1 MKIILY
7 KILSILDT
15 RSKKKFIFI
24 SIFLLF
30 VTLIEVLSIGTL
42 YQLSKALLE
51 IDYFQKVSS
60 YKIISY
66 FEDNLNFEIDLDI
79 MIYFLISLFIIKFFI
94 SFVYHY
100 LQSSFVEGIRKK
112 LTSKMT
118 NVYLNKNFKF
128 FLSRNSSVFVRN
140 ITSEIGSFSLGVIN
154 NLLILITE
162 TFILFSILT
171 LLVLSDYKLVFIIC
185 VTTLTIS
192 LLFFYFTKSISKKF
206 SLQKLRFS
214 NYFIK
219 SVLYLFQS
227 IKNIKIYNSEN
238 FHKHKVNENLYKVSQ
253 AQIFLSVSSQ
263 APKIL
268 METTIVLL
276 IGLFILTLNIE
287 KLDINLITKI
297 TLFVVAFF
305 RIIPSTSKI
314 ISSINQIRFN
324 IPSIN
329 VIYKDT
335 REIFKNKKNK
345 KTNVINFNKIIE
357 GENISFKY
365 SESQNYLFKN
375 LNFKFKSGKLI
386 GILGESGIGKST
398 FFDIL
403 IGLLIPTKG
412 RICIDRKKIINWEDA
427 IHNFSYA
434 TQETSIFNDTI
445 RNNVING
452 NEELLKKKIS
462 DIQIE
467 DILNKCGLEK
477 FYKNT
482 RRGVNSII
490 TENGKN
496 MSIGQ
501 RQRIGIARCL
511 FKNSKIWLLD
521 EITSSLDA
529 KNAQMILKNIK
540 KISPE
545 SLKIIISHDLS
556 NFKICDEVYKIS
568 NKRLIKV
575 KI

>member
-15 RSKKKFIFI
+15 GSKKKFIFI

-51 IDYFQKVSS
+51 IDYFQKLSS

-66 FEDNLNFEIDLDI
+66 FEDNLNFKIDLDI
-79 MIYFLISLFIIKFFI
+79 MIYFLISLFVIKFFL
-94 SFVYHY
+94 SFIYYY

-154 NLLILITE
+154 NSLILITE
-162 TFILFSILT
+162 TFILLSILT
-171 LLVLSDYKLVFIIC
+171 LLVLSDYRLVFIIC
-185 VTTLTIS
+185 VTTLAIS
-192 LLFFYFTKSISKKF
+192 LLFFYFTKSISNKF

-238 FHKHKVNENLYKVSQ
+238 FHQHKVNENLYKVSQ

-287 KLDINLITKI
+287 KLDIKLITKI

-305 RIIPSTSKI
+305 RIIP
-314 ISSINQIRFN
+314 
-324 IPSIN
+324 
-329 VIYKDT
+329 
-335 REIFKNKKNK
+335 
-345 KTNVINFNKIIE
+345 
-357 GENISFKY
+357 
-365 SESQNYLFKN
+365 
-375 LNFKFKSGKLI
+375 
-386 GILGESGIGKST
+386 
-398 FFDIL
+398 
-403 IGLLIPTKG
+403 
-412 RICIDRKKIINWEDA
+412 DRK
-427 IHNFSYA
+427 S
-434 TQETSIFNDTI
+434 
-445 RNNVING
+445 V
-452 NEELLKKKIS
+452 
-462 DIQIE
+462 
-467 DILNKCGLEK
+467 
-477 FYKNT
+477 
-482 RRGVNSII
+482 V
-490 TENGKN
+490 
-496 MSIGQ
+496 
-501 RQRIGIARCL
+501 
-511 FKNSKIWLLD
+511 
-521 EITSSLDA
+521 
-529 KNAQMILKNIK
+529 
-540 KISPE
+540 
-545 SLKIIISHDLS
+545 
-556 NFKICDEVYKIS
+556 
-568 NKRLIKV
+568 
-575 KI
+575 